1 MRQAGSRYV
10 ILGVLDQAGPLS
22 GYEVRRWLSA
32 TVGPLWSE
40 SYGQLYPQLETLS
53 AEGLIVRAR
62 ERQRSPRDRKRYRI
76 TAAGRRILR
85 AWVTLPARP
94 ETARMEVL
102 VKVLFAKGSGMET
115 LRGLLDAV
123 RTAQEAEL
131 GKMARTRASLNARS
145 ASRRSGDKDEHRAVL
160 MVLDYRERLAA
171 MRLTWAEDALRT
183 LDGL

>member
-10 ILGVLDQAGPLS
+10 ILGVLDQAGPSS

-62 ERQRSPRDRKRYRI
+62 ERQRNPRDRKRYRI
-76 TAAGRRILR
+76 TAAGRRVLR

-94 ETARMEVL
+94 ETARMELL
-102 VKVLFAKGSGMET
+102 VKVLFGGGSGKKT
-115 LRGLLDAV
+115 LRDLLEAV
-123 RTAQEAEL
+123 REAQEAEL
-131 GKMARTRASLNARS
+131 GAVAKARASLDAGS
-145 ASRRSGDKDEHRAVL
+145 ASRRAEDNDERRAVFL
-160 MVLDYRERLAA
+160 
-171 MRLTWAEDALRT
+171 
-183 LDGL
+183 